1 MQMKLPRDQAPIW
14 TGQED
19 LLHLVPP
26 PSIAL
31 TRGLRGNT
39 PRSSEGPHYDGE
51 SHTYFHVQI
60 APFPLFLKNLIERHR
75 RPRRGIRVPYRNLQ
89 SAAIRSLS
97 LVISSLNRISIKIN
111 ASLEKIIDNAVN

>member
-1 MQMKLPRDQAPIW
+1 MQMKLPGDQAPIW

-39 PRSSEGPHYDGE
+39 PQSGEGPHYDGE

-60 APFPLFLKNLIERHR
+60 APFLLFLKILIERHQRPLR
-75 RPRRGIRVPYRNLQ
+75 RICVPYRNLQ
-89 SAAIRSLS
+89 SAAIRSL
-97 LVISSLNRISIKIN
+97 NRIRIKIN
-111 ASLEKIIDNAVN
+111 TGLEKIIDNAAK

>member
-1 MQMKLPRDQAPIW
+1 MQMKLPGDQAPIW

-39 PRSSEGPHYDGE
+39 PQSGEGPHYDGE

-60 APFPLFLKNLIERHR
+60 APFLLFLKILIERHQRPLR
-75 RPRRGIRVPYRNLQ
+75 RICVPYRNLQ

-97 LVISSLNRISIKIN
+97 SLNMIRIKIN
-111 ASLEKIIDNAVN
+111 TSLEKIIDNAAK